1 MISTLPILAQTAIG
15 WLSEL
20 NSLCL
25 LSSLRVFFAISL
37 YLNFG
42 WTLIQA
48 LNFQSH
54 LIRGIGKAEAR
65 KRLDE
70 MGKTITIDK
79 NFKNPYLK
87 LEKIKKRVVKKAVKK
102 AGLKRRK

>member
-70 MGKTITIDK
+70 IVVVKVVAK
-79 NFKNPYLK
+79 K
-87 LEKIKKRVVKKAVKK
+87 KIVKKAV
-102 AGLKRRK
+102 LNRRR